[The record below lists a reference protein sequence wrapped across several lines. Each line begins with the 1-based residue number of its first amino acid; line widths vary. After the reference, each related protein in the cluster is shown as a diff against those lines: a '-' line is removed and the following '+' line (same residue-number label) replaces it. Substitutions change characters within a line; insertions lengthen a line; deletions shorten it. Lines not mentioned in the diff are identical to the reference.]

1 MLKKMLAQQTHE
13 KLLEMGEADE
23 TDWSAARFLKDI
35 YECHSCVIHIAQCYV
50 KGIIPLSRDGVF
62 GANEIVTPELK
73 KLVEDRIYDK
83 SLRQKPEPVKAA
95 EISIVKLSEL
105 PENARVIDVREHKK
119 WNADVSHECIHEKW
133 NTDVSHECIH
143 EKLEFCENIPLKSIV
158 QNPYIVGEDLQQKII
173 LYCTKGYQS
182 TLAADVL
189 QKAGYLNVHIAR

>member
-1 MLKKMLAQQTHE
+1 MIKKMLAQQTHE

-23 TDWSAARFLKDI
+23 KDWSAARYLKDI

-50 KGIIPLSRDGVF
+50 KGIIPLSGDGVF
-62 GANEIVTPELK
+62 GANEIVSPELE
-73 KLVEDRIYDK
+73 KLVEERIYDK
-83 SLRQKPEPVKAA
+83 SLRQKPAPVKAA

-105 PENARVIDVREHKK
+105 PENSRVIDVREEP
-119 WNADVSHECIHEKW
+119 AERIG
-133 NTDVSHECIH
+133 
-143 EKLEFCENIPLKSIV
+143 ENILLKTIV
-158 QNPYIVGEDLQQKII
+158 QNPYIVGTDLQQKII

>member
-13 KLLEMGEADE
+13 KLLEMGEGDE
-23 TDWSAARFLKDI
+23 IDWSAARFLKDI

-50 KGIIPLSRDGVF
+50 KGIIPLSRDDVF

-73 KLVEDRIYDK
+73 KLVDNRIYDK

-119 WNADVSHECIHEKW
+119 WN
-133 NTDVSHECIH
+133 TDVSHECIH
-143 EKLEFCENIPLKSIV
+143 EKLEFCENIPLKTIV

>member
-1 MLKKMLAQQTHE
+1 MIKKMLAQQTHE

-23 TDWSAARFLKDI
+23 TDWSAARYLKDI

-50 KGIIPLSRDGVF
+50 KGIIPLSGESVF
-62 GANEIVTPELK
+62 GANEIVSPELE
-73 KLVEDRIYDK
+73 KLVEERIYDK

-105 PENARVIDVREHKK
+105 PENSRVIDVREEP
-119 WNADVSHECIHEKW
+119 AERVG
-133 NTDVSHECIH
+133 
-143 EKLEFCENIPLKSIV
+143 ENIPLKTIV
-158 QNPYIVGEDLQQKII
+158 QNPYIVGTDLQQKII

-189 QKAGYLNVHIAR
+189 KKAGYLNVHIAR